1 MKVIVIGGGKVGYY
15 TTKTLSEQGLD
26 VKVIEQDRVNCDR
39 IASELDVPV
48 ICADGTTVEAL
59 AQAGAGRA
67 DAVIAVTGTDED
79 NIVACQIAKRRFAV
93 QKVISRAN
101 NPKNVDII
109 KRLGADIAVSSTQI
123 ITNLIEM
130 EVDTSGLK
138 LLATLNRGEAGIIE
152 LVVPDDW
159 KHIGQ
164 SLAQLTLP
172 RGCIIVAVARDSGM
186 EIPRGDTVLR
196 PRDHVTAVV
205 DKSSRR
211 AFQRIF
217 Y

>member
-1 MKVIVIGGGKVGYY
+1 MKVIVVGGGKVGYY
-15 TTKTLSEQGLD
+15 TVKTLSEKGID
-26 VKVIEQDRVNCDR
+26 VRVIERSREACDR
-39 IASELDVPV
+39 IANELDVPV

-59 AQAGAGRA
+59 AQAGAGKA
-67 DAVIAVTGTDED
+67 DAVIAVTGSDED

-93 QKVISRAN
+93 QKVISRSN

-123 ITNLIEM
+123 ITNLIDM
-130 EVDTSGLK
+130 EVDTTGLK

-159 KHIGQ
+159 KHNGQ
-164 SLAQLTLP
+164 PLSELDLP
-172 RGCIIVAVARDSGM
+172 RGCIMVAVSRDTGM

-205 DKSSRR
+205 DKGSRR